1 MNAEN
6 WAKIREIIRKTG
18 EKLVVLD
25 PQGGEPLILMGL
37 NAYEKL
43 VFPGSSDKLDT
54 KLSFPGTH
62 LTPPPA
68 PGIIDPVSALQQER
82 QSNVPQDWGEDDED
96 RYYMEPIE

>member
-1 MNAEN
+1 MNSEN

-25 PQGGEPLILMGL
+25 PQGGEPLMLMGL

-43 VFPGSSDKLDT
+43 LFPISSDKLDIKET
-54 KLSFPGTH
+54 FPGTH

-68 PGIIDPVSALQQER
+68 SGIIDPDLSLLAER
-82 QSNVPQDWGEDDED
+82 QSNASQDWGGDDED
-96 RYYMEPIE
+96 RYYMEPTE